1 MANRRSSDPSRD
13 GEERGRG
20 PGRPRDPER
29 DTAILE
35 AALELMAREG
45 YARMSIAQVARAAG
59 VSKPTVYRRWS
70 GKPDLATSAL
80 ASFALSEPPV
90 EGDTARARLVSA
102 LGNFRRSLLRPHGM
116 AMLGTLLAE
125 EAHNPELLELFR
137 ERIVAARRE
146 RLTAILEEGRA
157 QGDIRRDADLE
168 AAVSLLV
175 GSFYARY
182 LTGRGVDEGWPER
195 VVALLWPALE
205 E

>member
-45 YARMSIAQVARAAG
+45 YARMSIAEVARAAG

-70 GKPDLATSAL
+70 GKPDLATAAL

-102 LGNFRRSLLRPHGM
+102 LQNFRRSLLRPNGM

-146 RLTAILEEGRA
+146 RLTAILGEGRA
-157 QGDIRRDADLE
+157 RGELRRDADLE
-168 AAVSLLV
+168 AAVNLLV

-182 LTGRGVDEGWPER
+182 LTGRGVEEGWPER
-195 VVALLWPALE
+195 AVALLWPALE
-205 E
+205 G